1 MVGKD
6 VGGRSFLCKP
16 QSGDAKEPL
25 FFFLIWSKQDWKTI
39 ELVGE
44 MEQPWCIQIYRM
56 FAGQLEIT
64 ENTTGQGADISL

>member
-1 MVGKD
+1 MLEAEVFYASHNLVMPKN
-6 VGGRSFLCKP
+6 KN
-16 QSGDAKEPL
+16 L
-25 FFFLIWSKQDWKTI
+25 FFFFFLVWSKQGWKTI